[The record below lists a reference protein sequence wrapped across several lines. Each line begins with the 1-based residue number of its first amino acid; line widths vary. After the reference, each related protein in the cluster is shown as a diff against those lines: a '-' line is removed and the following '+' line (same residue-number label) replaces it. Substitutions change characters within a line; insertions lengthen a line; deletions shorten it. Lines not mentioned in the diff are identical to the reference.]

1 MKLEKLRKL
10 WHFLKTSIIT
20 MWQKKNIN
28 ESIKYLEENYQK
40 EYCLEDVA
48 QAANLSP
55 YHFIR
60 VFKSQT
66 GKTPY
71 ELLMNIKMK
80 KAKEM
85 LMDSSKTITEISSLL
100 VFSSSSHFAR
110 VFSRIVGLSPTAYRK
125 KHLV

>member
-1 MKLEKLRKL
+1 
-10 WHFLKTSIIT
+10 

>member
-1 MKLEKLRKL
+1 VA
-10 WHFLKTSIIT
+10 
-20 MWQKKNIN
+20 KNIN

-40 EYCLEDVA
+40 EYCLEDLA

-71 ELLMNIKMK
+71 EFLMDLKLQ

-85 LMDSSKTITEISSLL
+85 LLDSTKTITEICSELG
-100 VFSSSSHFAR
+100 FSSPSHFAA
-110 VFSRIVGLSPTAYRK
+110 VFSKNVGETPKAYRK
-125 KHLV
+125 KYSVENE

>member
-1 MKLEKLRKL
+1 MA
-10 WHFLKTSIIT
+10 
-20 MWQKKNIN
+20 KNIN

-40 EYCLEDVA
+40 EYCLEDLA
-48 QAANLSP
+48 QAASLSS

-66 GKTPY
+66 GKAPY
-71 ELLMNIKMK
+71 EFFMNIKMK

-100 VFSSSSHFAR
+100 GFSSSSHFAR

-125 KHLV
+125 KASRIA